1 MKSKTENLLMV
12 MNVLSWI
19 VFIGIA
25 IKAGSV
31 IISYFVSISNPMASK
46 NLYNGT
52 DFSAYREQSFGH
64 YTFIVLYRILFYAM
78 QAYVAFLLTR
88 LLSSL
93 NISRPFNPDVAGLLR
108 KMSIYIL
115 GVWAVAMLYNIH
127 VIILDKL
134 YGLAPTFI
142 SGDFIF
148 FAGIVY
154 VLAQLFKRGVEIQ
167 SENELTV

>member
-1 MKSKTENLLMV
+1 MKPKAENLLIV
-12 MNVLSWI
+12 LNILSWI
-19 VFIGIA
+19 AFVGIA
-25 IKAGSV
+25 IKAGSF
-31 IISYFVSISNPMASK
+31 IISYIVSIGNPIASK

-52 DFSAYREQSFGH
+52 DYSAYRDQSFAH
-64 YTFIVLYRILFYAM
+64 YTFIVLYKVAFYVM

-88 LLSSL
+88 LLSKL
-93 NISRPFNPDVAGLLR
+93 NISRPFSTDVAALLQ
-108 KMSIYIL
+108 KISIYIL
-115 GVWAVAMLYNIH
+115 GIWVLAMVNNIH
-127 VIILDKL
+127 IAILDKL
-134 YGLAPTFI
+134 YGIVPIYI

>member
-1 MKSKTENLLMV
+1 MKSRTENLLMV
-12 MNVLSWI
+12 LNILSWI
-19 VFIGIA
+19 AFVGIA

-31 IISYFVSISNPMASK
+31 IISYFVSIGNPIASK

-52 DFSAYREQSFGH
+52 DFSAYRQQGFGH
-64 YTFIVLYRILFYAM
+64 YTLIVLYRVLFYVM

-88 LLSSL
+88 LLSNL
-93 NISRPFNPDVAGLLR
+93 NISRPFNTDVAALLQ
-108 KMSIYIL
+108 KISIYIL

-127 VIILDKL
+127 IAILDKL
-134 YGLAPTFI
+134 HGIVPTYI

>member
-1 MKSKTENLLMV
+1 MRSKAENLLIV
-12 MNVLSWI
+12 LNILSWI
-19 VFIGIA
+19 AFVGIA

-31 IISYFVSISNPMASK
+31 IISYVVSIGNPIASK

-52 DFSAYREQSFGH
+52 DFSAYRELSFGH
-64 YTFIVLYRILFYAM
+64 YTFIVLYRILFYVM
-78 QAYVAFLLTR
+78 QAYVAYLLTR
-88 LLSSL
+88 LLSNL
-93 NISRPFNPDVAGLLR
+93 NIAKPFNAEVAELLQ
-108 KMSIYIL
+108 KIGIYIL
-115 GVWAVAMLYNIH
+115 GVWVVAMLYNIH
-127 VIILDKL
+127 IAILDKL
-134 YGLAPTFI
+134 YGIVPTYI